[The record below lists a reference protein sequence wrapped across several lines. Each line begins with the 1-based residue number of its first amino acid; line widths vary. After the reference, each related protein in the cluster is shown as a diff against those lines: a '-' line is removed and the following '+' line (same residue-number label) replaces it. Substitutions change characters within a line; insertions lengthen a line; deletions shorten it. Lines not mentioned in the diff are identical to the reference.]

1 MGARV
6 NGADDS
12 VIRTIFGGVVFTEMY
27 PWLDTYLI
35 VEVPIEPFVSE

>member
-1 MGARV
+1 MGARAS
-6 NGADDS
+6 GADDS

-35 VEVPIEPFVSE
+35 FEVSIEPLVSE